1 MKIVLIL
8 AVLVGLVLGPV
19 YWIYGKFYSGRTAQT
34 LSLSASGAGKFS
46 SGDFRITPDMAPAG
60 VIMTA
65 SGSFAPNM
73 PDDQPPKV
81 GYVATLFK
89 DGKQF
94 NLARFPLKVS
104 STSNSNPNFK
114 ERLFFL
120 EGPQDGVFRM
130 ELQAVTPETIKLDSV
145 NIELKANLQ
154 EADGRIVSGAMVLL
168 IFAGLGFLI

>member
-8 AVLVGLVLGPV
+8 AVLVGLFLGPA
-19 YWIYGKFYSGRTAQT
+19 YWIYGKFYSGRTVQSQALT
-34 LSLSASGAGKFS
+34 ASGAGKFS
-46 SGDFRITPDMAPAG
+46 SGDFRISPDMAPAG

-65 SGSFAPNM
+65 TGSFAPNM

-89 DGKQF
+89 DGVQF
-94 NLARFPLKVS
+94 NIARFPLKVS
-104 STSNSNPNFK
+104 STSNSNPSFK

-120 EGPQDGVFRM
+120 EGPQDGTYRM

>member
-1 MKIVLIL
+1 MASFIP
-8 AVLVGLVLGPV
+8 AAP
-19 YWIYGKFYSGRTAQT
+19 AQT
-34 LSLSASGAGKFS
+34 LTLTAAGAGKYI

-65 SGSFAPNM
+65 IGHFAPNM

-104 STSNSNPNFK
+104 STSNSNPSFK

-120 EGPQDGVFRM
+120 EGPQDGAFRM
-130 ELQAVTPETIKLDSV
+130 ELQAVTPETIKLDRV
-145 NIELKANLQ
+145 DIELRANLQ